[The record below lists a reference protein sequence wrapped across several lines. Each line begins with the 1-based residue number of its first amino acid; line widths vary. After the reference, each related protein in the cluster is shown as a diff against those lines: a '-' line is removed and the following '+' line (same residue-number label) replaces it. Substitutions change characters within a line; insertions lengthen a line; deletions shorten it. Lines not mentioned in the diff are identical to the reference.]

1 MSRGRKLSALL
12 VEKCRKQFEE
22 GEAAALLDAVD
33 YCARSAM
40 PLPLWA
46 AQAFCDRYISWV
58 QFRAGTLDEAFGV
71 TRPKGKHTG
80 KRATRERLRPRVVLC
95 VLKLDEEMPLDEA
108 LFERVGAKLEI
119 SGSLARTI
127 YYEPATGPWRK
138 LLRNFEIS

>member
-1 MSRGRKLSALL
+1 MVGVRPQSSR
-12 VEKCRKQFEE
+12 
-22 GEAAALLDAVD
+22 LDGPCEPDEV
-33 YCARSAM
+33 R
-40 PLPLWA
+40 P
-46 AQAFCDRYISWV
+46 
-58 QFRAGTLDEAFGV
+58 FRAGTLDEAFGV

-95 VLKLDEEMPLDEA
+95 VLKLHEEMPLDEA